1 MGTLKEGATYIYE
14 RADGVIY
21 SREHGSD
28 PSTRTIIGWEML
40 KGTDDLRSSIK
51 NSQLWADIRRA
62 AETNITLQRLL
73 EQCIIVYKLSKE
85 YEDKH
90 GNRKT

>member
-21 SREHGSD
+21 SREAGAD
-28 PSTRTIIGWEML
+28 PSTRKIIGWEML
-40 KGTDDLRSSIK
+40 TGTDDLRSSIK

-73 EQCIIVYKLSKE
+73 EQCIMVYRLSKE
-85 YEDKH
+85 HEDRY

>member
-21 SREHGSD
+21 SREAGAD

-40 KGTDDLRSSIK
+40 SGREDLYASLK
-51 NSQLWADIRRA
+51 NSQLWGEIRRA
-62 AETNITLQRLL
+62 AETNVTLQRLL

-85 YEDKH
+85 YEDQH

>member
-14 RADGVIY
+14 RVDNVVY
-21 SREHGSD
+21 SREVGAD
-28 PSTRTIIGWEML
+28 PSTRTIIGWEL
-40 KGTDDLRSSIK
+40 LTGTDDLHASIK
-51 NSQLWADIRRA
+51 NSQLWADIRRS

-73 EQCIIVYKLSKE
+73 EQCIIVYRLSKE
-85 YEDKH
+85 YEDQY

>member
-14 RADGVIY
+14 RADGIIY

-28 PSTRTIIGWEML
+28 PSTRKIIGWEML
-40 KGTDDLRSSIK
+40 TGTGDLRASIK
-51 NSQLWADIRRA
+51 NSQLWADIRRG

-73 EQCIIVYKLSKE
+73 EQCIIVYRLSKE
-85 YEDKH
+85 YEDRH